1 MKILINKDKRLFLY
15 KDEFLVEGENKVDK
29 LEFEFP
35 QELENYIKFIVIS
48 SDEGN
53 FIDLIL
59 DNEYIITRAISNLH
73 NISIAVIC
81 TNSEIVSELTKIE
94 DLTDIENEIEF
105 RSLSIELPTIDFLVD
120 LDTVDNDDKP
130 SAIARVYKKVLKNTE
145 DIDTIKENQDTLNQS
160 FNEVENSVKSINESN
175 NKLIEKSNKLEQS
188 VKSNSD
194 NIQAVNKNLETKSD
208 KASTATDLDVTLN
221 QEDYKLKIFLKNSD
235 GQTLSEKEVDF
246 PIESMI
252 VNATYNKETKEIE
265 MILQNENKIK
275 FSVADLISGL
285 ISQTDL
291 DTALENLKTEIEREL
306 IENVN
311 SAINTNYQQKTE
323 AFNQNASDKTTEFNT
338 NADLKEK
345 DFNSNAIQKTDE
357 FNQNAE
363 SYRNDIDSLKQECN
377 ELSKNMS
384 FNNVEGESIDIDDA
398 HEYSKN
404 SLKLSGN
411 SYQKTREGYQLID
424 TSKYSDSSNNGI
436 NYTIN
441 EDKTINA
448 NGIASSENDSSF
460 TIFTNQ
466 NFEAGNYY
474 FEGCPKRR

>member
-1 MKILINKDKRLFLY
+1 MSRTMIGKIGMILKGEWNENTYYKKLDVVTLDGSSYVCVKDN
-15 KDEFLVEGENKVDK
+15 ENKNV
-29 LEFEFP
+29 
-35 QELENYIKFIVIS
+35 
-48 SDEGN
+48 
-53 FIDLIL
+53 
-59 DNEYIITRAISNLH
+59 
-73 NISIAVIC
+73 
-81 TNSEIVSELTKIE
+81 
-94 DLTDIENEIEF
+94 
-105 RSLSIELPTIDFLVD
+105 
-120 LDTVDNDDKP
+120 
-130 SAIARVYKKVLKNTE
+130 
-145 DIDTIKENQDTLNQS
+145 
-160 FNEVENSVKSINESN
+160 
-175 NKLIEKSNKLEQS
+175 LEQEYWHLIA
-188 VKSNSD
+188 K
-194 NIQAVNKNLETKSD
+194 KG
-208 KASTATDLDVTLN
+208 
-221 QEDYKLKIFLKNSD
+221 SD
-235 GQTLSEKEVDF
+235 GTDGNNGAKGDKGDPFRYEDFTEEQLASLRGEKGEEGIQGIQGVKGDKGEKGDIGAKGDKGDPFRYEDFTEEQLANLKGEKGEQGIQGIQGLKGDTGEKGNDGYTPQKGVDYYTEQEKQE
-246 PIESMI
+246 I
-252 VNATYNKETKEIE
+252 TKEI
-265 MILQNENKIK
+265 
-275 FSVADLISGL
+275 
-285 ISQTDL
+285 
-291 DTALENLKTEIEREL
+291 KTEL
-306 IENVN
+306 IENDEK
-311 SAINTNYQQKTE
+311 TN
-323 AFNQNASDKTTEFNT
+323 
-338 NADLKEK
+338 
-345 DFNSNAIQKTDE
+345 E